1 MKGLSLPLGIAF
13 DQSGNVY
20 VANRIG
26 SSSGNVVVY
35 APGGK
40 SPVRTITDGITSVA
54 VTVNERG
61 WLYVAN
67 LGTNSILE
75 FPPGSVKPLR
85 RQISEDLDDPQGLAY
100 SPPLLP

>member
-1 MKGLSLPLGIAF
+1 MP
-13 DQSGNVY
+13 
-20 VANRIG
+20 VAL
-26 SSSGNVVVY
+26 
-35 APGGK
+35 
-40 SPVRTITDGITSVA
+40 
-54 VTVNERG
+54 TVNERG

-100 SPPLLP
+100 SPPLRP